1 MGLFSKVFSKE
12 ACELCGK
19 ESGILSRAKLKDGK
33 YVCTDCTKNAS
44 SFYHEVRYTLD
55 EFKKHLEYMER
66 ENELYEK
73 AFATLPAEKKD
84 IQIRNFSNG
93 IIFADDI
100 GMFEIVNAKTKAKN
114 KKELFRYDQI
124 WDFKTYTK
132 PAPEGSNYKYSEVGI
147 KIKMLSEA
155 DEDPEYVLAS
165 DYIKSLRHPY
175 IREELEIV
183 CAKNTNNIE
192 YGNVKRHLEMIMG
205 LVLETKFTTQ
215 FNNAD
220 KPNYRHLGEVEK
232 TFNRGPYT
240 DKANEAEIL
249 ALGKPLKEFK

>member
-12 ACELCGK
+12 ACEICGK
-19 ESGILSRAKLKDGK
+19 ESGILSRTKLNDGK
-33 YVCTDCTKNAS
+33 YICSDCMKNAS
-44 SFYHEVRYTLD
+44 AYFHAPRYNFE

-73 AFATLPAEKKD
+73 AFATIPDERKD
-84 IQIRNFSNG
+84 IQIRNFSQG

-100 GMFEIVNAKTKAKN
+100 AMFEIVNSKTKAKN

-132 PAPEGSNYKYSEVGI
+132 PAPEGSNYQFAEVGI
-147 KIKMLSEA
+147 KIKMLSEK
-155 DEDPEYVLAS
+155 DEDPQYVLAS
-165 DYIKSLRHPY
+165 EGIKSHRHPY
-175 IREELEIV
+175 IIDELEIV
-183 CAKNTNNIE
+183 CAKNTSKLE
-192 YGNVKRHLEMIMG
+192 YGTVRAHLERILG
-205 LVLETKFTTQ
+205 LVLETKISMQYANTERT
-215 FNNAD
+215 
-220 KPNYRHLGEVEK
+220 NYRTLGEVEK

-249 ALGKPLKEFK
+249 ALGKTIKEFM